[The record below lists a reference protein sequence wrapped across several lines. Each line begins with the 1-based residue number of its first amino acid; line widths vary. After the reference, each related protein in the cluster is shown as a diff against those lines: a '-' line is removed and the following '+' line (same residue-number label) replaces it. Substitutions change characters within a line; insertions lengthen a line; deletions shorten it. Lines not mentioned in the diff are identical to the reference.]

1 MSKPKAKE
9 PVVAESVT
17 AKIVSKVPGYSGESA
32 GVQFRDGIGST
43 NDPWRMQWFED
54 HGYTV
59 ERPTAVAPTK
69 EKPPINKTPEDESEK
84 GDE

>member
-17 AKIVSKVPGYSGESA
+17 AKITSKVPGYAGESA
-32 GVQFRDGIGST
+32 GVQFRDGIGETS
-43 NDPWRMQWFED
+43 DPWKIRWFEE

-59 ERPTAVAPTK
+59 ESAPAIKGKAPAEQIT
-69 EKPPINKTPEDESEK
+69 EEEP